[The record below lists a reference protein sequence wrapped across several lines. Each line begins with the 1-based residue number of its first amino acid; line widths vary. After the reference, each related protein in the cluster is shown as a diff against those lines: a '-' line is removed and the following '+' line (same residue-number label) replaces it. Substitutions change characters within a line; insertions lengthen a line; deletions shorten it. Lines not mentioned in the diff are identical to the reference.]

1 MRKGNVV
8 EVQCCVV
15 SGGAGAAQA
24 GGRVRGPGDGARSMA
39 RASPARTP
47 EFHI

>member
-1 MRKGNVV
+1 MLCWVAAWRGR
-8 EVQCCVV
+8 
-15 SGGAGAAQA
+15 SAGGG